1 MGPTSYGDSPYQSF
15 STFAGNPYFISLE
28 ELIAEGLLTR
38 EECETANL
46 GTNPS
51 YVDYEKQYENRNP
64 LLHKAYEN
72 SKKREDADFLKFE
85 EEQKAWL
92 SDYALFMAL
101 KDVHDK
107 QAWNTWEE
115 ELIQKD
121 PKVLAKY
128 REELGIRG
136 SFDRKAF

>member
-1 MGPTSYGDSPYQSF
+1 M
-15 STFAGNPYFISLE
+15 
-28 ELIAEGLLTR
+28 
-38 EECETANL
+38 
-46 GTNPS
+46 
-51 YVDYEKQYENRNP
+51 DYEKQYENRNP

-107 QAWNTWEE
+107 QARNTWEK
-115 ELIQKD
+115 ELIRKE
-121 PKVLAKY
+121 PEVLVS
-128 REELGIRG
+128 ELSVISRSMWLSTAQMRG
-136 SFDRKAF
+136 